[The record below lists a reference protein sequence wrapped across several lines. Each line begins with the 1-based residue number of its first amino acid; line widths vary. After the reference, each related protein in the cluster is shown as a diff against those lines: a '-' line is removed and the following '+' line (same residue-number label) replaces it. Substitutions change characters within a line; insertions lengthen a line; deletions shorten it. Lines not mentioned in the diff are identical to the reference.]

1 MIIKIIKEILVL
13 GLFGWG
19 IAVVFYPKTVKEAFD
34 I

>member
-1 MIIKIIKEILVL
+1 MIKIVKEVFIL

-19 IAVVFYPKTVKEAFD
+19 IAAVFVPRLVKEAFD

>member
-1 MIIKIIKEILVL
+1 MIIKIVEEIFVL

-19 IAVVFYPKTVKEAFD
+19 IAVVFYPKTVKEAID